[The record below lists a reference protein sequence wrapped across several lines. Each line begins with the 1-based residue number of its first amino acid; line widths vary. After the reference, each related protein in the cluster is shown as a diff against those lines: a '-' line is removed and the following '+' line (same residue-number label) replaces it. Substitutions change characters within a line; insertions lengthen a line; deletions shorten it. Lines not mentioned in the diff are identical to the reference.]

1 MFDSL
6 CKIFYS
12 NNKLHQITYLERV
25 SSPFTVRLP
34 FDIKQFNHDKSFQ
47 AFFYY
52 NQDLALLSEK
62 IYSMFY
68 EFMNTLQ
75 NTPDTVIQQF
85 ALASIIDEVHSTSS
99 IEGIHSTHRKL
110 KEILE
115 GTVNNNHFSSII
127 KKYYLLTSKNY
138 PAFRTCQDV
147 REFYDEFAYVD
158 IIADNPSNK
167 LDGKLFRA
175 EAVDVKSA
183 TGKII
188 HRGITPE
195 DKIIKYL
202 SDALDFLNDDSFP
215 VLVRIAVFHYLFV
228 YIHPFYDGNGRTARF
243 ISSCFI
249 AQNLHYLIAL
259 RLSVTLK
266 KRKNKYYSLLKDTDA
281 EINCGDITPFIYG
294 FLSFIAD
301 TIMNINRKLMHK
313 NSQLQRFEQIL
324 SIVCLDELSRVIV
337 LGLLR
342 ASVFYAR
349 GLSMNELMTLT
360 GKSRNTIKKKI
371 AGLPVKYILLS
382 DAKTKFYKI
391 DWSALRKTR

>member
-12 NNKLHQITYLERV
+12 NKNLHQQYYLERF
-25 SSPFTVRLP
+25 SSPFSVHLP
-34 FDIKQFNHDKSFQ
+34 FEIKQFNHENSYP

-62 IYSMFY
+62 ISASFN
-68 EFMNTLQ
+68 EFTITLGNTHEA
-75 NTPDTVIQQF
+75 VIHQF
-85 ALASIIDEVHSTSS
+85 ALSSIIDEVHATSS
-99 IEGIHSTHRKL
+99 IEGIHSTHREL

-115 GTVNNNHFSSII
+115 GTVSNNHFSSII
-127 KKYYLLTSKNY
+127 RKYYMLTSQNY
-138 PAFRTCQDV
+138 PAFSTCEDV
-147 REFYDEFAYVD
+147 REFYDEFAHID
-158 IIADNPSNK
+158 IIADNPSNR
-167 LDGKLFRA
+167 LDGILFRA
-175 EAVDVKSA
+175 EAVDIKSS

-195 DKIIKYL
+195 EKIIRYM
-202 SDALDFLNDDSFP
+202 SDALNFLNDVSYP
-215 VLVRIAVFHYLFV
+215 ALVRIAVFHYLFA

-243 ISSCFI
+243 ISSCYI
-249 AQNLHYLIAL
+249 AKHLHYLIAL
-259 RLSVTLK
+259 RLSVTI
-266 KRKNKYYSLLKDTDA
+266 KNKKKIYYSLLKDTDA
-281 EINCGDITPFIYG
+281 EINCGDITPFICG

-301 TIMNINRKLMHK
+301 TITNINRKLKHK
-313 NSQLQRFEQIL
+313 NSQLQRLEQNL
-324 SIVCLDELSRVIV
+324 SLVCHDELSRVIV

-342 ASVFYAR
+342 ASVFYGR

-360 GKSRNTIKKKI
+360 GKSRNTVKKKI
-371 AGLPVKYILLS
+371 AVLPVKYILLS